1 MMASTPFAVN
11 MPIPSASV
19 SLPATAAVVF
29 HRSYPFQCGSRPSAC
44 TVAQHPITRNTLGP
58 CAGLHLTPLSGIPLS
73 ITSPTSPPTNLR
85 VQRFWD
91 RSKFISFQISI
102 LCVQPFWVTYSY
114 VSQWHD
120 HFVHLYEHVAWLSV
134 ETLQAGLRFG
144 RYVHWDHPPFRVSAR
159 PVSPT
164 RCSYA
169 H

>member
-58 CAGLHLTPLSGIPLS
+58 YARLHLTPLSGIPLS

-85 VQRFWD
+85 VQRVRFWD
-91 RSKFISFQISI
+91 RSKFVSFQISI
-102 LCVQPFWVTYSY
+102 LCVQPFRVTYSY
-114 VSQWHD
+114 VSQWHE
-120 HFVHLYEHVAWLSV
+120 HFVHIYEHVARLSI

-144 RYVHWDHPPFRVSAR
+144 RYARCHYPPFHVSAR

-164 RCSYA
+164 
-169 H
+169 